1 MKNKTMRILHAEK
14 VYGEAPIFKE
24 PRIIGDWVLW
34 LEQRPNEK
42 GRTTALIRP
51 WGQKDVLPQEL
62 TPYPS
67 DLRTKIHGY
76 GGAPLTANLDGSD
89 LILTWVDKKDNCLWM
104 RTWSYEEKN
113 KNSSSFKF
121 IPKIESIC
129 LTKKDNFFLAG
140 GVIDLEK
147 NIWIGL
153 MENEEGDH
161 IVSFSLKKNDQYPKF
176 IYSSQGLL
184 GYLALNAKDRK
195 LAWVEWSNTSMPWDL
210 NELKLAK
217 LDENVNI
224 INIVNFNNEYLKCT
238 EKISFFNPIWSDS
251 GHLFVAEDSSGWWN
265 ITQIKTD
272 ITNNSITI
280 FQNKWTIKAEIAFP
294 QWVLGMSSFSCVGDD
309 VVGAFAQE
317 GIWTL
322 ALFQENGFI
331 KTFDL
336 PFIEFSGL
344 HSNQNRLVAIAS
356 GSEISDGIFELDLLA
371 KSWEHTLASSFC
383 LDPTEISIGESFW
396 FIGSNQEN
404 VHAWYYPPINRQI
417 SLPPLL
423 VKSHSGPTGMA
434 RCGLDLEVQFWTSR
448 GWAVVD
454 VNYGGSSG
462 FGREYRDRLR
472 GNWGVIDVLD
482 CTKAAQ
488 SLIAIGKA
496 DKDRIAI
503 LGSSASGFTALG
515 CLISTDIFNIGA
527 CKYAVTDLIGM
538 ANSTHRFEEFYLDY
552 LIGNIETDYE
562 KYLKRS
568 PIENV
573 NAINM
578 PLILFHG
585 LKDEVIPSDQS
596 VVIKD
601 ALLKR
606 GIPVQINLFE
616 NEGHG
621 FKDGRIKVDVLK
633 KTEAFFRQYLNI

>member
-1 MKNKTMRILHAEK
+1 MRILDAEK

-24 PRIIGDWVLW
+24 PRIIGDWILW

-76 GGAPLTANLDGSD
+76 GGAPLTATLDGSD
-89 LILTWVDKKDNCLWM
+89 LILTWVDNKDNRLWM
-104 RTWSYEEKN
+104 RTWFYEEEKE
-113 KNSSSFKF
+113 KSFSFKF

-129 LTKKDNFFLAG
+129 LTKKHNYFLAG

-153 MENEEGDH
+153 MEDEEGDH
-161 IVSFSLKKNDQYPKF
+161 IVSYSLNKSEQYPKI

-184 GYLALNAKDRK
+184 GYLALNSKDRK
-195 LAWVEWSNTSMPWDL
+195 LAWVEWKNTSMPWDL
-210 NELKLAK
+210 NELKFAK
-217 LDENVNI
+217 LGEKENI
-224 INIVNFNNEYLKCT
+224 INIVTLNNEYLKCT
-238 EKISFFNPIWSDS
+238 EKISFFNPIWSDT

-272 ITNNSITI
+272 LNNNSITI
-280 FQNKWTIKAEIAFP
+280 FQNQWTIKAEIAFP
-294 QWVLGMSSFSCVGDD
+294 QWVLGMSSFSCVGDNF
-309 VVGAFAQE
+309 VGAFAQE

-322 ALFQENGFI
+322 ALFQKDGSI
-331 KTFDL
+331 KTFDQ
-336 PFIEFSGL
+336 PFIEFSGI
-344 HSNQNRLVAIAS
+344 HSHQNRLVAIAS
-356 GSEISDGIFELDLLA
+356 SAEITEGIFEIDLLNQ
-371 KSWEHTLASSFC
+371 SWEHTPASSFS
-383 LDPTEISIGESFW
+383 LDPKEISIGESFW
-396 FIGSNQEN
+396 FIGSNEEK
-404 VHAWYYPPINRQI
+404 VHAWYYPPLNKQI
-417 SLPPLL
+417 LLPPLL

-472 GNWGVIDVLD
+472 GNWGVIDVMD

-488 SLIAIGKA
+488 SLIASGKA

-503 LGSSASGFTALG
+503 MGSSASGFTALC
-515 CLISTDIFNIGA
+515 CLISADIFNIGA

-573 NAINM
+573 NFMNM

-585 LKDEVIPSDQS
+585 LKDKVIPSDQS
-596 VVIKD
+596 IAIKD
-601 ALLKR
+601 ELLKR
-606 GIPVQINLFE
+606 EIPVQINLFE

-621 FKDGRIKVDVLK
+621 FKDGKIKVDVLN

>member
-1 MKNKTMRILHAEK
+1 MRILDAEK

-24 PRIIGDWVLW
+24 PRIIGDWILW

-76 GGAPLTANLDGSD
+76 GGAPLTATLDGSD
-89 LILTWVDKKDNCLWM
+89 LILTWVDNKDNRLWM
-104 RTWSYEEKN
+104 RTWFYEEEKE
-113 KNSSSFKF
+113 KSFSFKF

-129 LTKKDNFFLAG
+129 LTKKHNFFLAG

-153 MENEEGDH
+153 MEDEEGDH
-161 IVSFSLKKNDQYPKF
+161 IVSYSLNKSEQYPKI

-184 GYLALNAKDRK
+184 GYLALNSKDRK
-195 LAWVEWSNTSMPWDL
+195 LAWVEWKNTSMPWDL
-210 NELKLAK
+210 NELKFAK
-217 LDENVNI
+217 LGEKENI
-224 INIVNFNNEYLKCT
+224 INIVTLNNEYLKCT
-238 EKISFFNPIWSDS
+238 EKISFFNPIWSDT
-251 GHLFVAEDSSGWWN
+251 GDLFVAEDSSGWGN

-272 ITNNSITI
+272 LNNNSITI
-280 FQNKWTIKAEIAFP
+280 FQNQWTIKAEIAFP
-294 QWVLGMSSFSCVGDD
+294 QWVLGMSSFSCVGDN

-322 ALFQENGFI
+322 ALFQKDGSI
-331 KTFDL
+331 KTFDQ
-336 PFIEFSGL
+336 PFIEFSGI
-344 HSNQNRLVAIAS
+344 HSHQNRLVAIAS
-356 GSEISDGIFELDLLA
+356 SAEITEGIFEIDLLNQ
-371 KSWEHTLASSFC
+371 SWEHTPASSFS
-383 LDPTEISIGESFW
+383 LDPKEISIGESFW
-396 FIGSNQEN
+396 FIGSNEEK
-404 VHAWYYPPINRQI
+404 VHAWYYPPLNKQI
-417 SLPPLL
+417 LLPPLL

-472 GNWGVIDVLD
+472 GNWGVIDVMD
-482 CTKAAQ
+482 CTKEAQ
-488 SLIAIGKA
+488 SLIASGKA

-503 LGSSASGFTALG
+503 MGSSASGFTALG
-515 CLISTDIFNIGA
+515 CLISADIFNIGA

-573 NAINM
+573 NFMNM

-585 LKDEVIPSDQS
+585 LKDKVIPSDQS
-596 VVIKD
+596 IAIKD
-601 ALLKR
+601 ELLKR
-606 GIPVQINLFE
+606 EIPVQINLFE

-621 FKDGRIKVDVLK
+621 FKDGKIKVDVLN

>member
-1 MKNKTMRILHAEK
+1 MKNKTMRILDAEK

-24 PRIIGDWVLW
+24 PRIIGDWILW

-76 GGAPLTANLDGSD
+76 GGAPLTATLDGSD
-89 LILTWVDKKDNCLWM
+89 LILTWVDNKDNRLWM
-104 RTWSYEEKN
+104 RTWFYEEEKE
-113 KNSSSFKF
+113 KSFSFKF

-129 LTKKDNFFLAG
+129 LTKKHNYFLAG

-153 MENEEGDH
+153 MEDEEGDH
-161 IVSFSLKKNDQYPKF
+161 IVSYSLNKSEQYPKI

-184 GYLALNAKDRK
+184 GYLALNSKDRK
-195 LAWVEWSNTSMPWDL
+195 LAWVEWKNTSMPWDL
-210 NELKLAK
+210 NELKFAK
-217 LDENVNI
+217 LGEKENI
-224 INIVNFNNEYLKCT
+224 INIVTLNNEYLKCT
-238 EKISFFNPIWSDS
+238 EKISFFNPIWSDT
-251 GHLFVAEDSSGWWN
+251 GDLFVAEDSSGWWN

-272 ITNNSITI
+272 LNNNSITI
-280 FQNKWTIKAEIAFP
+280 FQNQWTIKAEIAFP
-294 QWVLGMSSFSCVGDD
+294 QWVLGMSSFSCVGDN

-322 ALFQENGFI
+322 ALFQKDGSI
-331 KTFDL
+331 KTFDQT
-336 PFIEFSGL
+336 FIEFSGI
-344 HSNQNRLVAIAS
+344 HSHQNRLVAIAS
-356 GSEISDGIFELDLLA
+356 SAEITEGIFEIDLLNQ
-371 KSWEHTLASSFC
+371 SWEHTPASSFS
-383 LDPTEISIGESFW
+383 LDPKEISIGESFW
-396 FIGSNQEN
+396 FIGSNEEK
-404 VHAWYYPPINRQI
+404 VHAWYYPPLNKQI
-417 SLPPLL
+417 LLPPLL

-472 GNWGVIDVLD
+472 GNWGVIDVMD

-488 SLIAIGKA
+488 SLIASGKA

-503 LGSSASGFTALG
+503 MGSSASGFTALG
-515 CLISTDIFNIGA
+515 CLISADIFNIGA

-573 NAINM
+573 NFMNM

-585 LKDEVIPSDQS
+585 LKDKVIPSDQS
-596 VVIKD
+596 IAIKD
-601 ALLKR
+601 ELLKR
-606 GIPVQINLFE
+606 EIPVQINLFE

-621 FKDGRIKVDVLK
+621 FKDGKIKVDVLN

>member
-1 MKNKTMRILHAEK
+1 MRILDAEK

-42 GRTTALIRP
+42 GRTTAVIRP
-51 WGQKDVLPQEL
+51 WGQKEVLPQEL

-76 GGAPLTANLDGSD
+76 GGAPLTATLDGSD
-89 LILTWVDKKDNCLWM
+89 LILTWVDNKDNRLWM
-104 RTWSYEEKN
+104 RTWFYEEEKE
-113 KNSSSFKF
+113 KSFSFKF

-129 LTKKDNFFLAG
+129 LTKKHNYFLAG

-153 MENEEGDH
+153 MEDEEGDH
-161 IVSFSLKKNDQYPKF
+161 IVSYSLNKSEQYPKI

-184 GYLALNAKDRK
+184 GYLALNSKDRK
-195 LAWVEWSNTSMPWDL
+195 LAWVEWKNTSMPWDL
-210 NELKLAK
+210 NELKFAK
-217 LDENVNI
+217 LGEKENI
-224 INIVNFNNEYLKCT
+224 INIVTLNNEYLKCT
-238 EKISFFNPIWSDS
+238 EKISFFNPIWSDT
-251 GHLFVAEDSSGWWN
+251 GDLFVAEDSSGWWN

-272 ITNNSITI
+272 LNNNSITI
-280 FQNKWTIKAEIAFP
+280 FQNQWTIKAEIAFP
-294 QWVLGMSSFSCVGDD
+294 QWVLGMSSFSCVGDN

-322 ALFQENGFI
+322 ALFQKDGSI
-331 KTFDL
+331 KIFDQ

-344 HSNQNRLVAIAS
+344 HSHQNRLVAIAS
-356 GSEISDGIFELDLLA
+356 SAEITEGIFEIDLLNQ
-371 KSWEHTLASSFC
+371 SWEHTPASSFS
-383 LDPTEISIGESFW
+383 LDPKEISIGESFW
-396 FIGSNQEN
+396 FIGSNEEK
-404 VHAWYYPPINRQI
+404 VHAWYYPPLNKQI
-417 SLPPLL
+417 LLPPLL

-472 GNWGVIDVLD
+472 GNWGVIDVMD

-488 SLIAIGKA
+488 SLIASGKA

-503 LGSSASGFTALG
+503 MGSSASGFTALG
-515 CLISTDIFNIGA
+515 CLISADIFNIGA

-573 NAINM
+573 NFMNM

-585 LKDEVIPSDQS
+585 LKDKVIPSDQS
-596 VVIKD
+596 IAIKD
-601 ALLKR
+601 ELLKR
-606 GIPVQINLFE
+606 EIPVQINLFE

-621 FKDGRIKVDVLK
+621 FKDGKIKVDVLN

>member
-1 MKNKTMRILHAEK
+1 MRILDAEK

-24 PRIIGDWVLW
+24 PRIIGDWILW

-76 GGAPLTANLDGSD
+76 GGAPLTATLDGSD
-89 LILTWVDKKDNCLWM
+89 LILTWVDNKDNRLWM
-104 RTWSYEEKN
+104 RTWFYEEEKE
-113 KNSSSFKF
+113 KSFSFKF

-129 LTKKDNFFLAG
+129 LTKKHNYFLAG

-153 MENEEGDH
+153 MEDEEGDH
-161 IVSFSLKKNDQYPKF
+161 IVSYSLNKSEQYPKI

-184 GYLALNAKDRK
+184 GYLALNSKDRK
-195 LAWVEWSNTSMPWDL
+195 LAWVEWKNTSMPWDL
-210 NELKLAK
+210 NELKIAK
-217 LDENVNI
+217 LGEKENI
-224 INIVNFNNEYLKCT
+224 INIVTLNNEYLKCT
-238 EKISFFNPIWSDS
+238 EKISFFNPIWSDT
-251 GHLFVAEDSSGWWN
+251 GDLFVAEDSSGWWN

-272 ITNNSITI
+272 LNNNSITI
-280 FQNKWTIKAEIAFP
+280 FQNQWTIKAEIAFP
-294 QWVLGMSSFSCVGDD
+294 QWVLGMSSFSCVGDN

-322 ALFQENGFI
+322 ALFQKDGSI
-331 KTFDL
+331 KTFDQT
-336 PFIEFSGL
+336 FIEFSGI
-344 HSNQNRLVAIAS
+344 HSHQNRLVAIAS
-356 GSEISDGIFELDLLA
+356 SAEITEGIFEIDLLNQ
-371 KSWEHTLASSFC
+371 SWEHTPASSFS
-383 LDPTEISIGESFW
+383 LDPKEISIGESFW
-396 FIGSNQEN
+396 FIGSNEEK
-404 VHAWYYPPINRQI
+404 VHAWYYPPLNKQI
-417 SLPPLL
+417 LLPPLL

-472 GNWGVIDVLD
+472 GNWGVIDVMD

-488 SLIAIGKA
+488 SLITSGKA

-503 LGSSASGFTALG
+503 MGSSASGFTALG
-515 CLISTDIFNIGA
+515 CLISADIFNIGA

-573 NAINM
+573 NFMNM

-585 LKDEVIPSDQS
+585 LKDKVIPSDQS
-596 VVIKD
+596 IAIKD
-601 ALLKR
+601 ELLKR
-606 GIPVQINLFE
+606 EIPVQINLFE

-621 FKDGRIKVDVLK
+621 FKDGKIKVDVLN
-633 KTEAFFRQYLNI
+633 KTEAFFRHYLNI

>member
-1 MKNKTMRILHAEK
+1 MRILDAEK

-24 PRIIGDWVLW
+24 PRIIGDWILW

-76 GGAPLTANLDGSD
+76 GGAPLTATLDGSD
-89 LILTWVDKKDNCLWM
+89 LILTWVDNKDNRLWM
-104 RTWSYEEKN
+104 RTWFYEEEKE
-113 KNSSSFKF
+113 KSFSFKF

-129 LTKKDNFFLAG
+129 LTKKHNYFLAG

-153 MENEEGDH
+153 MEDEEGDH
-161 IVSFSLKKNDQYPKF
+161 IVSYSLNKSEQYPRI

-184 GYLALNAKDRK
+184 GYLALNSKDRK
-195 LAWVEWSNTSMPWDL
+195 LAWVEWKNTSMPWDL

-217 LDENVNI
+217 LGEKENI
-224 INIVNFNNEYLKCT
+224 INIVTLNNEYLKCT
-238 EKISFFNPIWSDS
+238 EKISFFNPIWSDT
-251 GHLFVAEDSSGWWN
+251 GDLFVAEDSSGWWN

-272 ITNNSITI
+272 FNNNSITI
-280 FQNKWTIKAEIAFP
+280 FQNQWTIKAEIAFP
-294 QWVLGMSSFSCVGDD
+294 QWVLGMSSFSCVGDN

-322 ALFQENGFI
+322 ALFQKDGSI
-331 KTFDL
+331 KTFDQT
-336 PFIEFSGL
+336 FIEFSGI
-344 HSNQNRLVAIAS
+344 HSHQNRLVAIAS
-356 GSEISDGIFELDLLA
+356 SAEITEGIFEIDLLNQ
-371 KSWEHTLASSFC
+371 SWEHTPASSFS
-383 LDPTEISIGESFW
+383 LDPKEISIGESFW
-396 FIGSNQEN
+396 FIGSNEEK
-404 VHAWYYPPINRQI
+404 VHAWYYPPLNKQI
-417 SLPPLL
+417 LLPPLL

-472 GNWGVIDVLD
+472 GNWGVIDVMD

-488 SLIAIGKA
+488 SLIASGKA

-503 LGSSASGFTALG
+503 MGSSASGFTALG
-515 CLISTDIFNIGA
+515 CLISADIFNIGA

-573 NAINM
+573 NFMNM

-585 LKDEVIPSDQS
+585 LKDKVIPSDQS
-596 VVIKD
+596 IAIKD
-601 ALLKR
+601 ELLKR
-606 GIPVQINLFE
+606 EIPVQINLFE

-621 FKDGRIKVDVLK
+621 FKDGKIKVDVLN

>member
-1 MKNKTMRILHAEK
+1 
-14 VYGEAPIFKE
+14 
-24 PRIIGDWVLW
+24 
-34 LEQRPNEK
+34 
-42 GRTTALIRP
+42 
-51 WGQKDVLPQEL
+51 
-62 TPYPS
+62 
-67 DLRTKIHGY
+67 
-76 GGAPLTANLDGSD
+76 
-89 LILTWVDKKDNCLWM
+89 M
-104 RTWSYEEKN
+104 RTWFYEEEKE
-113 KNSSSFKF
+113 KSFSFKF

-129 LTKKDNFFLAG
+129 LTKKHNYFLAG

-153 MENEEGDH
+153 MEDEEGDH
-161 IVSFSLKKNDQYPKF
+161 IVSYSLNKSEQYPKI

-184 GYLALNAKDRK
+184 GYLALNSKDRK
-195 LAWVEWSNTSMPWDL
+195 LAWVEWKNTSMPWDL
-210 NELKLAK
+210 NELKFAK
-217 LDENVNI
+217 LDEKENI
-224 INIVNFNNEYLKCT
+224 INIVTLNNEYLKCT
-238 EKISFFNPIWSDS
+238 EKISFFNPIWSDT
-251 GHLFVAEDSSGWWN
+251 GDLFVAEDSSGWWN

-272 ITNNSITI
+272 LNNNSITI
-280 FQNKWTIKAEIAFP
+280 FQNQWTIKAEIAFP
-294 QWVLGMSSFSCVGDD
+294 QWVLGMSSFSCVGDN

-322 ALFQENGFI
+322 ALFQKDGSI
-331 KTFDL
+331 KTFDQT
-336 PFIEFSGL
+336 FIEFSGI
-344 HSNQNRLVAIAS
+344 HSHQNRLVAIAS
-356 GSEISDGIFELDLLA
+356 SAEITEGIFEIDLLNQ
-371 KSWEHTLASSFC
+371 SWEHTPASSFS
-383 LDPTEISIGESFW
+383 LDPKEISIGESFW
-396 FIGSNQEN
+396 FIGSNEEK
-404 VHAWYYPPINRQI
+404 VHAWYYPPLNKQI
-417 SLPPLL
+417 LLPPLL

-472 GNWGVIDVLD
+472 GNWGVIDVMD

-488 SLIAIGKA
+488 SLIASGKA

-503 LGSSASGFTALG
+503 MGSSASGFTALG
-515 CLISTDIFNIGA
+515 CLISADIFNIGA

-573 NAINM
+573 NFMNM

-585 LKDEVIPSDQS
+585 LKDKVIPSDQS
-596 VVIKD
+596 IAIKD
-601 ALLKR
+601 ELLKR
-606 GIPVQINLFE
+606 EIPVQINLFE

-621 FKDGRIKVDVLK
+621 FKDGKIKVDVLN

>member
-1 MKNKTMRILHAEK
+1 MRNLDAEK

-42 GRTTALIRP
+42 GRTTAVIRP
-51 WGQKDVLPQEL
+51 WGQKEVIPQEL

-76 GGAPLTANLDGSD
+76 GGAPLTATLDGSD
-89 LILTWVDKKDNCLWM
+89 LILTWVDNKDNRLWM
-104 RTWSYEEKN
+104 RTWFYEEEKE
-113 KNSSSFKF
+113 KSFSFKF

-129 LTKKDNFFLAG
+129 LTKKHNYFLAG

-153 MENEEGDH
+153 MEDEEGDH
-161 IVSFSLKKNDQYPKF
+161 IVSYSLNKSEQYPKI

-184 GYLALNAKDRK
+184 GYLALNSKDRK
-195 LAWVEWSNTSMPWDL
+195 LAWVEWKNTSMPWDL
-210 NELKLAK
+210 NELKFAK
-217 LDENVNI
+217 LDEKENL
-224 INIVNFNNEYLKCT
+224 INIVTLNNEYLKCT
-238 EKISFFNPIWSDS
+238 EKISFFNPIWSDT
-251 GHLFVAEDSSGWWN
+251 GDLFVAEDSSGWGN

-272 ITNNSITI
+272 LNNNSITI
-280 FQNKWTIKAEIAFP
+280 FQNQWTIKAEIAFP
-294 QWVLGMSSFSCVGDD
+294 QWVLGMSSFSCVGDN

-322 ALFQENGFI
+322 ALFQKDGSI
-331 KTFDL
+331 KTFDQT
-336 PFIEFSGL
+336 FIEFSGI
-344 HSNQNRLVAIAS
+344 HSHQNRLVAIAS
-356 GSEISDGIFELDLLA
+356 SAEITEGIFEIDLLNQ
-371 KSWEHTLASSFC
+371 SWEHTPASSFS
-383 LDPTEISIGESFW
+383 LDPKEISIGESFW
-396 FIGSNQEN
+396 FIGSNEEK
-404 VHAWYYPPINRQI
+404 VHAWYYPPLNKQI
-417 SLPPLL
+417 LLPPLL

-472 GNWGVIDVLD
+472 GNWGVIDVMD

-488 SLIAIGKA
+488 SLIASGKA

-503 LGSSASGFTALG
+503 MGSSASGFTALG
-515 CLISTDIFNIGA
+515 CLISADIFNIGA

-573 NAINM
+573 NFMNM

-585 LKDEVIPSDQS
+585 LKDKVIPSDQS
-596 VVIKD
+596 IAIKD
-601 ALLKR
+601 ELLKR
-606 GIPVQINLFE
+606 EIPVQINLFE

-621 FKDGRIKVDVLK
+621 FKDGKIKVDVLN

>member
-1 MKNKTMRILHAEK
+1 
-14 VYGEAPIFKE
+14 
-24 PRIIGDWVLW
+24 
-34 LEQRPNEK
+34 
-42 GRTTALIRP
+42 
-51 WGQKDVLPQEL
+51 
-62 TPYPS
+62 
-67 DLRTKIHGY
+67 
-76 GGAPLTANLDGSD
+76 
-89 LILTWVDKKDNCLWM
+89 M
-104 RTWSYEEKN
+104 RTWFYEEEKE
-113 KNSSSFKF
+113 KSFSFKF

-129 LTKKDNFFLAG
+129 LTKKHNYFLAG

-153 MENEEGDH
+153 MEDEEGDH
-161 IVSFSLKKNDQYPKF
+161 IVSYSLNKSEQYPKI

-184 GYLALNAKDRK
+184 GYLALNSKDRK
-195 LAWVEWSNTSMPWDL
+195 LAWVEWKNTSMPWDL
-210 NELKLAK
+210 NELKFAK
-217 LDENVNI
+217 LGEKENI
-224 INIVNFNNEYLKCT
+224 INIVTLNNEYLKCT
-238 EKISFFNPIWSDS
+238 EKISFFNPIWSDT
-251 GHLFVAEDSSGWWN
+251 GDLFVAEDSSGWWN

-272 ITNNSITI
+272 LNNNSITI
-280 FQNKWTIKAEIAFP
+280 FQNQWSIKAEIAFP
-294 QWVLGMSSFSCVGDD
+294 QWVLGMSSFSCVGDN

-322 ALFQENGFI
+322 ALFQKDGSI
-331 KTFDL
+331 KTFDQ
-336 PFIEFSGL
+336 PFIEFSGI
-344 HSNQNRLVAIAS
+344 HSHQNRLVAIAS
-356 GSEISDGIFELDLLA
+356 SAEITEGIFEIDLLNQ
-371 KSWEHTLASSFC
+371 SWEHTPASSFS
-383 LDPTEISIGESFW
+383 LDPKEISIGESFW
-396 FIGSNQEN
+396 FIGSNEEK
-404 VHAWYYPPINRQI
+404 VHAWYYPPLNKQI
-417 SLPPLL
+417 LLPPLL

-472 GNWGVIDVLD
+472 GNWGVIDVMD

-488 SLIAIGKA
+488 SLIASGKA

-503 LGSSASGFTALG
+503 MGSSASGFTALG
-515 CLISTDIFNIGA
+515 CLISADIFNIGA

-573 NAINM
+573 NFMNM

-585 LKDEVIPSDQS
+585 LKDKVIPSDQS
-596 VVIKD
+596 IAIKD
-601 ALLKR
+601 ELLKR
-606 GIPVQINLFE
+606 EIPVQINLFE

-621 FKDGRIKVDVLK
+621 FKDGKIKVDVLN

>member
-1 MKNKTMRILHAEK
+1 MKNKTMRILDAEK

-24 PRIIGDWVLW
+24 PRIIGDWILW

-76 GGAPLTANLDGSD
+76 GGAPLTATLDGSD
-89 LILTWVDKKDNCLWM
+89 LILTWVDNKDNRLWM
-104 RTWSYEEKN
+104 RTWFYEEEKEI
-113 KNSSSFKF
+113 SFSFKF

-129 LTKKDNFFLAG
+129 LTKKHNYFLAG

-153 MENEEGDH
+153 MEDEEGDH
-161 IVSFSLKKNDQYPKF
+161 IVSYSLNKSEQYPKI

-184 GYLALNAKDRK
+184 GYLALNSKDRK
-195 LAWVEWSNTSMPWDL
+195 LAWVEWKNTSMPWDL
-210 NELKLAK
+210 NELKFAK
-217 LDENVNI
+217 LGEKENI
-224 INIVNFNNEYLKCT
+224 INIVTLNNEYLKCT
-238 EKISFFNPIWSDS
+238 EKISFFNPIWSNTGD
-251 GHLFVAEDSSGWWN
+251 LFVAEDSSGWWN

-272 ITNNSITI
+272 FNNNSITI
-280 FQNKWTIKAEIAFP
+280 SQNQWTIKAEIALP

-322 ALFQENGFI
+322 ALFQKNGSI
-331 KTFDL
+331 KIFDQ
-336 PFIEFSGL
+336 PFIEFSGI
-344 HSNQNRLVAIAS
+344 HAHQNRLVAIAS
-356 GSEISDGIFELDLLA
+356 SAEITEGIFEIDLLNQ
-371 KSWEHTLASSFC
+371 SWEHTPASSFS
-383 LDPTEISIGESFW
+383 LDPKEISIGESFW
-396 FIGSNQEN
+396 FIGSNEEK
-404 VHAWYYPPINRQI
+404 VHAWYYPPLNKQI
-417 SLPPLL
+417 LLPPLL

-472 GNWGVIDVLD
+472 GNWGVIDVMD

-488 SLIAIGKA
+488 SLIASGKA

-503 LGSSASGFTALG
+503 MGSSASGFTALG
-515 CLISTDIFNIGA
+515 CLISADIFNIGA

-573 NAINM
+573 NFMNM

-585 LKDEVIPSDQS
+585 LKDKVIPSDQS
-596 VVIKD
+596 IAIKD
-601 ALLKR
+601 ELLKR
-606 GIPVQINLFE
+606 EIPVQINLFE

-621 FKDGRIKVDVLK
+621 FKDGKIKVDVLN

>member
-1 MKNKTMRILHAEK
+1 MRILDAEK

-24 PRIIGDWVLW
+24 PRIIGDWILW

-76 GGAPLTANLDGSD
+76 GGAPLTATLDGSD
-89 LILTWVDKKDNCLWM
+89 LILTWVDNKDNRLWM
-104 RTWSYEEKN
+104 RTWFYEEEKE
-113 KNSSSFKF
+113 KSFSFKF

-129 LTKKDNFFLAG
+129 LTKKHNYFLAG

-153 MENEEGDH
+153 MEDEEGDH
-161 IVSFSLKKNDQYPKF
+161 IVSYSLNKSEQYPKI

-184 GYLALNAKDRK
+184 GYLALNSKDRK
-195 LAWVEWSNTSMPWDL
+195 LAWVEWKNTSMPWDL
-210 NELKLAK
+210 NELKFAK
-217 LDENVNI
+217 LDEKENL
-224 INIVNFNNEYLKCT
+224 INIVTLNNEYLKCT
-238 EKISFFNPIWSDS
+238 EKISFFNPIWSDT
-251 GHLFVAEDSSGWWN
+251 GDLFVAEDSSGWWN

-272 ITNNSITI
+272 LNNNSITI
-280 FQNKWTIKAEIAFP
+280 FQNQWSIKAEIAFP
-294 QWVLGMSSFSCVGDD
+294 QWVLGMSSFSCVGDN

-322 ALFQENGFI
+322 ALFQKDGSI
-331 KTFDL
+331 KTFDQT
-336 PFIEFSGL
+336 FIEFSGI
-344 HSNQNRLVAIAS
+344 HSHQNRLVAIAS
-356 GSEISDGIFELDLLA
+356 SAEITEGIFEIDLLNQ
-371 KSWEHTLASSFC
+371 SWEHTPASSFS
-383 LDPTEISIGESFW
+383 LDPKEISIGESFW
-396 FIGSNQEN
+396 FIGSNEEK
-404 VHAWYYPPINRQI
+404 VHAWYYPPLNKQI
-417 SLPPLL
+417 LLPPLL

-472 GNWGVIDVLD
+472 GNWGVIDVMD

-488 SLIAIGKA
+488 SLIASGKA

-503 LGSSASGFTALG
+503 MGSSASGFTALG
-515 CLISTDIFNIGA
+515 CLISADIFNIGA

-573 NAINM
+573 NFMNM

-585 LKDEVIPSDQS
+585 LKDKVIPSDQS
-596 VVIKD
+596 IAIKD
-601 ALLKR
+601 ELLKR
-606 GIPVQINLFE
+606 EIPVQINLFE

-621 FKDGRIKVDVLK
+621 FKDGKIKVDVLN

>member
-1 MKNKTMRILHAEK
+1 MRILDAEK

-24 PRIIGDWVLW
+24 PRIIGDWILW

-76 GGAPLTANLDGSD
+76 GGAPLTATLDGSD
-89 LILTWVDKKDNCLWM
+89 LILTWVDNKDNRLWM
-104 RTWSYEEKN
+104 RTWFYEEEKE
-113 KNSSSFKF
+113 KSFSFKF

-129 LTKKDNFFLAG
+129 LTKKHNYFLAG

-153 MENEEGDH
+153 MEDEEGDH
-161 IVSFSLKKNDQYPKF
+161 IVSYSLNKSEQYPKI

-184 GYLALNAKDRK
+184 GYLALNSKDRK
-195 LAWVEWSNTSMPWDL
+195 LAWVEWKNTSMPWDL

-217 LDENVNI
+217 LGEKENI
-224 INIVNFNNEYLKCT
+224 INIVTLNNEYLKCT
-238 EKISFFNPIWSDS
+238 EKISFFNPIWSDT
-251 GHLFVAEDSSGWWN
+251 GDLFVAEDSSGWWN

-272 ITNNSITI
+272 FNNNSITI
-280 FQNKWTIKAEIAFP
+280 FQNQWTIKAEIAFP
-294 QWVLGMSSFSCVGDD
+294 QWVLGMSSFSCVGDK

-322 ALFQENGFI
+322 ALFQKDGSI
-331 KTFDL
+331 KTFDQT
-336 PFIEFSGL
+336 FIEFSGI
-344 HSNQNRLVAIAS
+344 HSHQNRLVAIAS
-356 GSEISDGIFELDLLA
+356 SAEITEGIFEIDLLNQ
-371 KSWEHTLASSFC
+371 SWEHTPASTFS
-383 LDPTEISIGESFW
+383 LDPKEISIGESFW
-396 FIGSNQEN
+396 FIGSNEEK
-404 VHAWYYPPINRQI
+404 VHAWYYPPLNKQI
-417 SLPPLL
+417 LLPPLL

-472 GNWGVIDVLD
+472 GNWGVIDVMD

-488 SLIAIGKA
+488 SLIASGKA

-503 LGSSASGFTALG
+503 MGSSASGFTALG
-515 CLISTDIFNIGA
+515 CLISADIFNIGA

-573 NAINM
+573 NFMNM

-585 LKDEVIPSDQS
+585 LKDKVIPSDQS
-596 VVIKD
+596 IAIKD
-601 ALLKR
+601 ELLKR
-606 GIPVQINLFE
+606 EIPVQINLFE

-621 FKDGRIKVDVLK
+621 FKDGKIKVDVLN

>member
-1 MKNKTMRILHAEK
+1 MRILDAEK

-24 PRIIGDWVLW
+24 PRIIGDWILW

-76 GGAPLTANLDGSD
+76 GGAPLTATLDGSD
-89 LILTWVDKKDNCLWM
+89 LILTWVDNKDNRLWM
-104 RTWSYEEKN
+104 RTWFYEEEKE
-113 KNSSSFKF
+113 KSFSFKF

-129 LTKKDNFFLAG
+129 LTKKHNYFLAG

-153 MENEEGDH
+153 MEDEEGDH
-161 IVSFSLKKNDQYPKF
+161 IVSYSLNKSEQYPKI

-184 GYLALNAKDRK
+184 GYLALNSKDRK
-195 LAWVEWSNTSMPWDL
+195 LAWVEWKNTSMPWDL
-210 NELKLAK
+210 NELKFAK
-217 LDENVNI
+217 LGEKENI
-224 INIVNFNNEYLKCT
+224 INIVTLNNEYLKCT
-238 EKISFFNPIWSDS
+238 EKISFFNPIWSDT
-251 GHLFVAEDSSGWWN
+251 GDLFVAEDSSGWWN

-272 ITNNSITI
+272 LNNNSITI
-280 FQNKWTIKAEIAFP
+280 FQNQWTIKAEIAFP
-294 QWVLGMSSFSCVGDD
+294 QWVLGMSSFSCVGDN

-322 ALFQENGFI
+322 ALFQKDGSI
-331 KTFDL
+331 KTFDQT
-336 PFIEFSGL
+336 FIEFSGI
-344 HSNQNRLVAIAS
+344 HSHQNRLVAIAS
-356 GSEISDGIFELDLLA
+356 SAEITEGIFEIDLLNQ
-371 KSWEHTLASSFC
+371 SWEHTPASSFS
-383 LDPTEISIGESFW
+383 LDPKEISIGESFW
-396 FIGSNQEN
+396 FIGSNEEK
-404 VHAWYYPPINRQI
+404 VHAWYYPPLNKQI
-417 SLPPLL
+417 LLPPLL

-472 GNWGVIDVLD
+472 GNWGVIDVMD

-488 SLIAIGKA
+488 SLIASGKA

-503 LGSSASGFTALG
+503 MGSSASGFTALG
-515 CLISTDIFNIGA
+515 CLISADIFNIGA

-573 NAINM
+573 NFMNM

-585 LKDEVIPSDQS
+585 LKDKVIPSDQS
-596 VVIKD
+596 IAIKD
-601 ALLKR
+601 ELLKR
-606 GIPVQINLFE
+606 EIPVQINLFE

-621 FKDGRIKVDVLK
+621 FKDGKIKVDVLN
-633 KTEAFFRQYLNI
+633 KTEAFFRHYLNI

>member
-1 MKNKTMRILHAEK
+1 MRILDAEK

-24 PRIIGDWVLW
+24 PRIIGDWILW

-76 GGAPLTANLDGSD
+76 GGAPLTATLDGSD
-89 LILTWVDKKDNCLWM
+89 LILTWVDNKDNRLWM
-104 RTWSYEEKN
+104 RTWFYEEEKE
-113 KNSSSFKF
+113 KSFSFKF

-129 LTKKDNFFLAG
+129 LTKKHNYFLAG

-153 MENEEGDH
+153 MEDEEGDH
-161 IVSFSLKKNDQYPKF
+161 IVSYSLNKSEQYPRI

-184 GYLALNAKDRK
+184 GYLALNSKDRK
-195 LAWVEWSNTSMPWDL
+195 LAWVEWKNTSMPWDL

-217 LDENVNI
+217 LGEKENI
-224 INIVNFNNEYLKCT
+224 INIVTLNNEYLKCT
-238 EKISFFNPIWSDS
+238 EKISFFNPIWSDT
-251 GHLFVAEDSSGWWN
+251 GDLFVAEDSSGWWN

-272 ITNNSITI
+272 LNNNSITI
-280 FQNKWTIKAEIAFP
+280 FQNQWTIKAEIAFP
-294 QWVLGMSSFSCVGDD
+294 QWVLGMSSFSCVGDN

-322 ALFQENGFI
+322 ALFQKDGSI
-331 KTFDL
+331 KTFDQT
-336 PFIEFSGL
+336 FIEFSGI
-344 HSNQNRLVAIAS
+344 HSHQNRLVAIAS
-356 GSEISDGIFELDLLA
+356 SAEITEGIFEIDLLNQ
-371 KSWEHTLASSFC
+371 SWEHTPASSFS
-383 LDPTEISIGESFW
+383 LDPKEISIGESFW
-396 FIGSNQEN
+396 FIGSNEEK
-404 VHAWYYPPINRQI
+404 VHAWYYPPLNKQI
-417 SLPPLL
+417 LLPPLL

-472 GNWGVIDVLD
+472 GNWGVIDVMD

-488 SLIAIGKA
+488 SLIASGKA

-503 LGSSASGFTALG
+503 MGSSASGFTALG
-515 CLISTDIFNIGA
+515 CLISADIFNIGA

-573 NAINM
+573 NCMNM

-585 LKDEVIPSDQS
+585 LKDKVIPSDQS
-596 VVIKD
+596 IAIKEE
-601 ALLKR
+601 LLKR
-606 GIPVQINLFE
+606 EIPVQINLFE

-621 FKDGRIKVDVLK
+621 FKDGKIKVDVLN

>member
-1 MKNKTMRILHAEK
+1 MRILDAEK

-76 GGAPLTANLDGSD
+76 GGAPLTATLDGSD
-89 LILTWVDKKDNCLWM
+89 LILTWVDNKDNRLWM
-104 RTWSYEEKN
+104 RTWFYEEEKE
-113 KNSSSFKF
+113 KSFSFKF

-129 LTKKDNFFLAG
+129 LTKKHNYFLAG

-153 MENEEGDH
+153 MEDEEGDH
-161 IVSFSLKKNDQYPKF
+161 IVSYSLNKSEQYPKI

-184 GYLALNAKDRK
+184 GYLALNSKDRK
-195 LAWVEWSNTSMPWDL
+195 LAWVEWKNTSMPWDL
-210 NELKLAK
+210 NELKFAK
-217 LDENVNI
+217 LGEKENI
-224 INIVNFNNEYLKCT
+224 INIVTLNNEYLKCT
-238 EKISFFNPIWSDS
+238 EKISFFNPIWSDK
-251 GHLFVAEDSSGWWN
+251 GDLFVAEDSSGWWN

-272 ITNNSITI
+272 FNNNSITI
-280 FQNKWTIKAEIAFP
+280 SQNQWTIKAEIALP

-322 ALFQENGFI
+322 ALFQKDGSI
-331 KTFDL
+331 KTFDQ
-336 PFIEFSGL
+336 PFIEFSGI
-344 HSNQNRLVAIAS
+344 HSHQNRLVAIAS
-356 GSEISDGIFELDLLA
+356 SAEITEGIFEIDLLNQ
-371 KSWEHTLASSFC
+371 SWEHTPASSFS
-383 LDPTEISIGESFW
+383 LDPKEISIGESFW
-396 FIGSNQEN
+396 FIGSNEEK
-404 VHAWYYPPINRQI
+404 VHAWYYPPLNKQI
-417 SLPPLL
+417 LLPPLL

-472 GNWGVIDVLD
+472 GNWGVIDVMD

-488 SLIAIGKA
+488 SLIASGKA

-503 LGSSASGFTALG
+503 MGSSASGFTALG
-515 CLISTDIFNIGA
+515 CLISADIFNIGA

-573 NAINM
+573 NFMNM

-585 LKDEVIPSDQS
+585 LKDKVIPSDQS
-596 VVIKD
+596 IAIKEE
-601 ALLKR
+601 LLKR
-606 GIPVQINLFE
+606 EIPVQINLFE

-621 FKDGRIKVDVLK
+621 FKDGKIKVDVLN

>member
-1 MKNKTMRILHAEK
+1 MRILDAEK

-24 PRIIGDWVLW
+24 PRIIGDWILW

-76 GGAPLTANLDGSD
+76 GGAPLTATLDGSD
-89 LILTWVDKKDNCLWM
+89 LILTWVDNKDNRLWM
-104 RTWSYEEKN
+104 RTWFYEEEKE
-113 KNSSSFKF
+113 KSFSFKF

-129 LTKKDNFFLAG
+129 LTKKHNYFLAG

-153 MENEEGDH
+153 MEDEEGDH
-161 IVSFSLKKNDQYPKF
+161 IVSYSLNKSEQYPKI
-176 IYSSQGLL
+176 IYSSHGLL
-184 GYLALNAKDRK
+184 GYLALNSKDRR
-195 LAWVEWSNTSMPWDL
+195 LAGVEWKNTSMPWDL

-217 LDENVNI
+217 LGEKENI
-224 INIVNFNNEYLKCT
+224 INIVTLNNEYLKCT
-238 EKISFFNPIWSDS
+238 EKISFFNPIWSDT
-251 GHLFVAEDSSGWWN
+251 GDLFVAEDSSGWWN

-272 ITNNSITI
+272 LNNNSITI
-280 FQNKWTIKAEIAFP
+280 FQNQWTIKAEIAFP
-294 QWVLGMSSFSCVGDD
+294 QWVLGMSSFSCVGDN

-322 ALFQENGFI
+322 ALFQKDGSI
-331 KTFDL
+331 KTFDQ
-336 PFIEFSGL
+336 PFIEFSGI
-344 HSNQNRLVAIAS
+344 HSHQNRLVAIAS
-356 GSEISDGIFELDLLA
+356 SAEITEGIFEIDLLNQ
-371 KSWEHTLASSFC
+371 SWEHTPASSFS
-383 LDPTEISIGESFW
+383 LDPKEISIGESFW
-396 FIGSNQEN
+396 FIGSNEEK
-404 VHAWYYPPINRQI
+404 VHAWYYPPLNKQI
-417 SLPPLL
+417 LLPPLL

-472 GNWGVIDVLD
+472 GNWGVIDVMD

-488 SLIAIGKA
+488 SLIASGKA

-503 LGSSASGFTALG
+503 MGSSASGFTALG
-515 CLISTDIFNIGA
+515 CLISADIFNIGA

-573 NAINM
+573 NFMNM

-585 LKDEVIPSDQS
+585 LKDKVIPSDQS
-596 VVIKD
+596 IAIKD
-601 ALLKR
+601 ELLKR
-606 GIPVQINLFE
+606 EIPVQINLFE

-621 FKDGRIKVDVLK
+621 FKDGKIKVDVLN

>member
-1 MKNKTMRILHAEK
+1 MRILDAEK

-24 PRIIGDWVLW
+24 PRIIGDWILW

-76 GGAPLTANLDGSD
+76 GGAPLTATLDGSD
-89 LILTWVDKKDNCLWM
+89 LILTWVDNKDNRLWM
-104 RTWSYEEKN
+104 RTWFYEEEKE
-113 KNSSSFKF
+113 KSFSFKF

-129 LTKKDNFFLAG
+129 LTKKHNYFLAG

-153 MENEEGDH
+153 MEDEEGDH
-161 IVSFSLKKNDQYPKF
+161 IVSYSLNKSEQYPKI

-184 GYLALNAKDRK
+184 GYLALNSKDRK
-195 LAWVEWSNTSMPWDL
+195 LAWVEWKNTSMPWDL
-210 NELKLAK
+210 NELKFAK
-217 LDENVNI
+217 LGEKENI
-224 INIVNFNNEYLKCT
+224 INIVTLNNEYLKCT
-238 EKISFFNPIWSDS
+238 EKISFFNPIWSDT
-251 GHLFVAEDSSGWWN
+251 GDLFVAEDSSGWWN

-272 ITNNSITI
+272 LNNNSITI
-280 FQNKWTIKAEIAFP
+280 FQNQWSIKAEIAFP
-294 QWVLGMSSFSCVGDD
+294 QWVLGMSSFSCVGDN

-322 ALFQENGFI
+322 ALFQKDGSI
-331 KTFDL
+331 KTFDQT
-336 PFIEFSGL
+336 FIEFSGI
-344 HSNQNRLVAIAS
+344 HSHQNRLVAIAS
-356 GSEISDGIFELDLLA
+356 SAEITEGIFEIDLLNQ
-371 KSWEHTLASSFC
+371 SWEHTPASSFS
-383 LDPTEISIGESFW
+383 LDPKEISIGESFW
-396 FIGSNQEN
+396 FIGSNEEK
-404 VHAWYYPPINRQI
+404 VHAWYYPPLNKQI
-417 SLPPLL
+417 LLPPLL

-472 GNWGVIDVLD
+472 GNWGVIDVMD

-488 SLIAIGKA
+488 SLIASGKA

-503 LGSSASGFTALG
+503 MGSSASGFTALG
-515 CLISTDIFNIGA
+515 CLISADIFNIGA

-562 KYLKRS
+562 KYLTRS

-573 NAINM
+573 DSINM

-585 LKDEVIPSDQS
+585 LKDKVIPSDQS
-596 VVIKD
+596 IAIKD
-601 ALLKR
+601 ELLKR
-606 GIPVQINLFE
+606 EIPVQINLFE

-621 FKDGRIKVDVLK
+621 FKDGKIKVDVLN

>member
-1 MKNKTMRILHAEK
+1 MRILDAEK

-24 PRIIGDWVLW
+24 PRIIGDWILW

-76 GGAPLTANLDGSD
+76 GGAPLTATLDGSD
-89 LILTWVDKKDNCLWM
+89 LILTWVDNKDNRLWM
-104 RTWSYEEKN
+104 RTWFYEEEKE
-113 KNSSSFKF
+113 KSFSFKF

-129 LTKKDNFFLAG
+129 LTKKHNYFLAG

-153 MENEEGDH
+153 MEDEEGDH
-161 IVSFSLKKNDQYPKF
+161 IVSYSLNKSEQYPKI

-184 GYLALNAKDRK
+184 GYLALNSKDRK
-195 LAWVEWSNTSMPWDL
+195 LAWVEWKNTSMPWDL
-210 NELKLAK
+210 NELKFAK
-217 LDENVNI
+217 LGEKENI
-224 INIVNFNNEYLKCT
+224 INIVTLNNEYLKCT
-238 EKISFFNPIWSDS
+238 EKISFFNPIWSDT
-251 GHLFVAEDSSGWWN
+251 GDLFVAEDSSGWWN

-272 ITNNSITI
+272 FNNNSITI
-280 FQNKWTIKAEIAFP
+280 FQNQWTIKAEIAFP
-294 QWVLGMSSFSCVGDD
+294 QWVLGMSSFSCVGDN

-322 ALFQENGFI
+322 ALFQKDGSI
-331 KTFDL
+331 KTFDQ
-336 PFIEFSGL
+336 PFIEFSGI
-344 HSNQNRLVAIAS
+344 HSHQNRLVAIAS
-356 GSEISDGIFELDLLA
+356 SAEITEGIFEIDLLNQ
-371 KSWEHTLASSFC
+371 SWEHTPASSFS
-383 LDPTEISIGESFW
+383 LDPKEISIGESFW
-396 FIGSNQEN
+396 FIGSNEEK
-404 VHAWYYPPINRQI
+404 VHAWYYPPLNKQI
-417 SLPPLL
+417 LLPPLL

-472 GNWGVIDVLD
+472 GNWGVIDVMD

-488 SLIAIGKA
+488 SLITSGKA

-503 LGSSASGFTALG
+503 MGSSASGFTALG
-515 CLISTDIFNIGA
+515 CLISADIFNIGA

-573 NAINM
+573 NFMNM

-585 LKDEVIPSDQS
+585 LKDKVIPSDQS
-596 VVIKD
+596 IAIKD
-601 ALLKR
+601 ELLKR
-606 GIPVQINLFE
+606 EIPVQINLFE

-621 FKDGRIKVDVLK
+621 FKDGKIKVDVLN

>member
-1 MKNKTMRILHAEK
+1 MRILDAEK

-24 PRIIGDWVLW
+24 PRIIGDWILW

-76 GGAPLTANLDGSD
+76 GGAPLTATLDGSD
-89 LILTWVDKKDNCLWM
+89 LILTWVDNKDNRLWM
-104 RTWSYEEKN
+104 RTWFYEEEKE
-113 KNSSSFKF
+113 KSFSFKF

-129 LTKKDNFFLAG
+129 LTKKHNYFLAG

-153 MENEEGDH
+153 MEDEEGDH
-161 IVSFSLKKNDQYPKF
+161 IVSYSLNKSEQYPKI

-184 GYLALNAKDRK
+184 GYLALNSKDRK
-195 LAWVEWSNTSMPWDL
+195 LAWVEWKNTSMPWDL
-210 NELKLAK
+210 NELKFAK
-217 LDENVNI
+217 LGEKENI
-224 INIVNFNNEYLKCT
+224 INIVTLNNEYLKCT
-238 EKISFFNPIWSDS
+238 EKISFFNPIWSDT
-251 GHLFVAEDSSGWWN
+251 GDLFVAEDSSGWWN

-272 ITNNSITI
+272 FNNNSITI

-294 QWVLGMSSFSCVGDD
+294 QWVLGMSSFSCVGDN

-322 ALFQENGFI
+322 ALFQKDGSI
-331 KTFDL
+331 KTFDQT
-336 PFIEFSGL
+336 FIEFSGI
-344 HSNQNRLVAIAS
+344 HSHQNRLVAIAS
-356 GSEISDGIFELDLLA
+356 SAEITEGIFEIDLLNQ
-371 KSWEHTLASSFC
+371 SWEHTPASSFS
-383 LDPTEISIGESFW
+383 LDPKEISIGESFW
-396 FIGSNQEN
+396 FIGSNEEK
-404 VHAWYYPPINRQI
+404 VHAWYYPPLNKQI
-417 SLPPLL
+417 LLPPLL

-472 GNWGVIDVLD
+472 GNWGVIDVMD

-488 SLIAIGKA
+488 SLIASGKA

-503 LGSSASGFTALG
+503 MGSSASGFTALG
-515 CLISTDIFNIGA
+515 CLISADIFNIGA

-573 NAINM
+573 NFMNM

-585 LKDEVIPSDQS
+585 LKDKVIPSDQS
-596 VVIKD
+596 IAIKD
-601 ALLKR
+601 ELLKR
-606 GIPVQINLFE
+606 EIPVQINLFE

-621 FKDGRIKVDVLK
+621 FKDGKIKVDVLN

>member
-1 MKNKTMRILHAEK
+1 MKNKTMRILDAEK

-34 LEQRPNEK
+34 LEQRPKEK
-42 GRTTALIRP
+42 GRTTAVIRP
-51 WGQKDVLPQEL
+51 WGQQDVLPQEL

-76 GGAPLTANLDGSD
+76 GGAPLTATLDGSD
-89 LILTWVDKKDNCLWM
+89 LILTWVDNQDNCLWM
-104 RTWSYEEKN
+104 RTWSYEEEN
-113 KNSSSFKF
+113 DNSASFKF
-121 IPKIESIC
+121 IPKIQSIC
-129 LTKKDNFFLAG
+129 LTKKDNYFLAG
-140 GVIDLEK
+140 GVIDLEN

-153 MENEEGDH
+153 MEDEEGDH
-161 IVSFSLKKNDQYPKF
+161 IVSYSLKEIDQYPKF

-184 GYLALNAKDRK
+184 GYLALNSKDRK
-195 LAWVEWSNTSMPWDL
+195 LAWVEWNNTSMPWDL

-217 LDENVNI
+217 LDEYLNI
-224 INIVNFNNEYLKCT
+224 INIVNFNNKYLKCT
-238 EKISFFNPIWSDS
+238 EKISFFNPIWSDK
-251 GHLFVAEDSSGWWN
+251 GDLFVAEDSSGWWN

-272 ITNNSITI
+272 INNNSITI
-280 FQNKWTIKAEIAFP
+280 SQNQWTIKAEIAFP

-322 ALFQENGFI
+322 ALFQQNGCI
-331 KTFDL
+331 KPLDQ
-336 PFIEFSGL
+336 PFIEFSSL
-344 HSNQNRLVAIAS
+344 HSYQNRLVAIAS
-356 GSEISDGIFELDLLA
+356 SSEVTEGIFEIDLLD
-371 KSWEHTLASSFC
+371 KYWVHTPASSFS

-396 FIGSNQEN
+396 FMGSNEES
-404 VHAWYYPPINRQI
+404 VHAWYYPPLNKQKL
-417 SLPPLL
+417 LPPLL

-472 GNWGVIDVLD
+472 GNWGVSDVLD

-488 SLIAIGKA
+488 SLIASFKV

-503 LGSSASGFTALG
+503 VGSSASGFTALG
-515 CLISTDIFNIGA
+515 CLISTEIFNIGA
-527 CKYAVTDLIGM
+527 CKYAVTDLIAM
-538 ANSTHRFEEFYLDY
+538 AKSTHRFEEFYLDY
-552 LIGNIETDYE
+552 LIGNIGTDYE

-568 PIENV
+568 PIEHV
-573 NAINM
+573 NSINM

-585 LKDEVIPSDQS
+585 LKDKVIPSDQS
-596 VVIKD
+596 IAIKD
-601 ALLKR
+601 ELLKR

-621 FKDGRIKVDVLK
+621 FKDGNIKVDVLK
-633 KTEAFFRQYLNI
+633 KIEAFFRQHLNI

>member
-1 MKNKTMRILHAEK
+1 MRILDAEK

-51 WGQKDVLPQEL
+51 WGKKEVSPQEL

-76 GGAPLTANLDGSD
+76 GGAPLTAAFDGSN
-89 LILTWVDKKDNCLWM
+89 LILTWVDNKDNCLWM
-104 RTWSYEEKN
+104 RTWCYKQEKE
-113 KNSSSFKF
+113 KLSSFKL
-121 IPKIESIC
+121 IPKMQSIC
-129 LTKKDNFFLAG
+129 LTKKHNYFLAG

-153 MENEEGDH
+153 MEDEEGDH
-161 IVSFSLKKNDQYPKF
+161 IVSYYLNKTDQYPKF
-176 IYSSQGLL
+176 IYSSKRLL
-184 GYLALNAKDRK
+184 GYLALNSKDRK
-195 LAWVEWSNTSMPWDL
+195 VAWVEWENTSMPWDL

-217 LDENVNI
+217 LDENINI
-224 INIVNFNNEYLKCT
+224 IKIVNFNSEALKCT
-238 EKISFFNPIWSDS
+238 EKISFFNPIWSDT
-251 GHLFVAEDSSGWWN
+251 GDLFVAEDSSGWWN

-272 ITNNSITI
+272 INNDSITI
-280 FQNKWTIKAEIAFP
+280 SQNQWTIKADVAFP

-322 ALFQENGFI
+322 ALFQENGSI
-331 KTFDL
+331 KTFDQ
-336 PFIEFSGL
+336 PFIEFSGI
-344 HSNQNRLVAIAS
+344 HSYHNRLVAIAS
-356 GSEISDGIFELDLLA
+356 SSEITEGIFELDLLE
-371 KSWEHTLASSFC
+371 KSWKHTPASSFS
-383 LDPTEISIGESFW
+383 LDSTEISIGKSFW
-396 FIGSNQEN
+396 FLGSNEEN
-404 VHAWYYPPINRQI
+404 VHAWYYPPLDRQI
-417 SLPPLL
+417 LLPPLL
-423 VKSHSGPTGMA
+423 VKSHSGPTAMA

-472 GNWGVIDVLD
+472 GNWGLVDVLD

-488 SLIAIGKA
+488 SMIQAGKA

-503 LGSSASGFTALG
+503 VGSSASGFTALG
-515 CLISTDIFNIGA
+515 CLISADIFNIGA
-527 CKYAVTDLIGM
+527 CKYAVTDLMDM

-552 LIGNIETDYE
+552 LVGNIETDYE
-562 KYLKRS
+562 KYFKRS

-573 NAINM
+573 NSINI

-585 LKDEVIPSDQS
+585 LKDKVIPSDQS
-596 VVIKD
+596 IAIKD
-601 ALLKR
+601 ELLKR

-621 FKDGRIKVDVLK
+621 FKDGKIKVDVLK

>member
-1 MKNKTMRILHAEK
+1 MRILDAEK

-42 GRTTALIRP
+42 GRTTAVIRP
-51 WGQKDVLPQEL
+51 WGKKEVLPQEL

-76 GGAPLTANLDGSD
+76 GGAPLTATLDGSD
-89 LILTWVDKKDNCLWM
+89 LVLTWVDNKDNCLWM
-104 RTWSYEEKN
+104 RTWFYEEENEK
-113 KNSSSFKF
+113 SSSFKF
-121 IPKIESIC
+121 IPKIQSIC
-129 LTKKDNFFLAG
+129 LTKKHNYFLAG
-140 GVIDLEK
+140 GVIDLAK

-153 MENEEGDH
+153 MEDEEGDH
-161 IVSFSLKKNDQYPKF
+161 IVSYSLKKTEQNPKF
-176 IYSSQGLL
+176 IYSSRGLL
-184 GYLALNAKDRK
+184 GYLALNSKDRK
-195 LAWVEWSNTSMPWDL
+195 LAWVEWQNTSMPWDL

-217 LDENVNI
+217 LGEKENI
-224 INIVNFNNEYLKCT
+224 INIVTLNNEYLKCT
-238 EKISFFNPIWSDS
+238 EKISFFNPIWSDT
-251 GHLFVAEDSSGWWN
+251 GDLFVAEDSSGWWN

-272 ITNNSITI
+272 LNNNSITI
-280 FQNKWTIKAEIAFP
+280 FQNQWTIKAEIAFP

-309 VVGAFAQE
+309 VVGTFAQE

-322 ALFQENGFI
+322 ALFQKNGSI
-331 KTFDL
+331 KIFDQ

-344 HSNQNRLVAIAS
+344 HSHQNRLVAIAS
-356 GSEISDGIFELDLLA
+356 SAEITEGIFEIDLLNQ
-371 KSWEHTLASSFC
+371 SWEHTPASLFS
-383 LDPTEISIGESFW
+383 LDPKEISIGESFW
-396 FIGSNQEN
+396 FIGSNEEK
-404 VHAWYYPPINRQI
+404 VHAWYYPPLNKQI
-417 SLPPLL
+417 LLPPLL

-472 GNWGVIDVLD
+472 GNWGVIDVMD

-488 SLIAIGKA
+488 SLIASGKA

-503 LGSSASGFTALG
+503 MGSSASGFTALG
-515 CLISTDIFNIGA
+515 CLISADIFNIGA

-573 NAINM
+573 NSMNT

-585 LKDEVIPSDQS
+585 LKDKVIPSDQS
-596 VVIKD
+596 IAIKD
-601 ALLKR
+601 ELLKR
-606 GIPVQINLFE
+606 EIPVQINLFE

-621 FKDGRIKVDVLK
+621 FKDGKIKVDVLN

>member
-1 MKNKTMRILHAEK
+1 MRILDAEK

-24 PRIIGDWVLW
+24 PRIIGDWILW

-51 WGQKDVLPQEL
+51 WGQKDLLPQEL

-76 GGAPLTANLDGSD
+76 GGAPLTATLDGSD
-89 LILTWVDKKDNCLWM
+89 LILTWVDNKDNRLWM
-104 RTWSYEEKN
+104 RTWFYEEEKE
-113 KNSSSFKF
+113 KSFSFKF
-121 IPKIESIC
+121 TPKIESIC
-129 LTKKDNFFLAG
+129 LTKKHNYFLAG

-153 MENEEGDH
+153 MEDEEGDH
-161 IVSFSLKKNDQYPKF
+161 IVSYSLNKSEQYPKI

-184 GYLALNAKDRK
+184 GYLALNSKDRK
-195 LAWVEWSNTSMPWDL
+195 LAWVEWKNTSMPWDL
-210 NELKLAK
+210 NELKFAK
-217 LDENVNI
+217 LGEKENI
-224 INIVNFNNEYLKCT
+224 INIVTLNNEYLKCT
-238 EKISFFNPIWSDS
+238 EKISFFNPIWSDT
-251 GHLFVAEDSSGWWN
+251 GDLFVAEDSSGWWN

-272 ITNNSITI
+272 FHNNSITI
-280 FQNKWTIKAEIAFP
+280 FQNQWTIKAEIAFP
-294 QWVLGMSSFSCVGDD
+294 QWVLGMSSFSCVGDN

-322 ALFQENGFI
+322 ALFQKDGSI
-331 KTFDL
+331 KTFDQ
-336 PFIEFSGL
+336 PFIEFSGI
-344 HSNQNRLVAIAS
+344 HSHQNRLVAIAS
-356 GSEISDGIFELDLLA
+356 SAEITEGIFEIDLLNQ
-371 KSWEHTLASSFC
+371 SWEHTPASSFS
-383 LDPTEISIGESFW
+383 LDPKEISIGESFW
-396 FIGSNQEN
+396 FIGSNEEK
-404 VHAWYYPPINRQI
+404 VHAWYYPPLNKQI
-417 SLPPLL
+417 LLPPLL

-434 RCGLDLEVQFWTSR
+434 HCGLDLEVQFWTSR

-472 GNWGVIDVLD
+472 GNWGVIDVMD

-488 SLIAIGKA
+488 SLISSGKA

-503 LGSSASGFTALG
+503 MGSSASGFTALG
-515 CLISTDIFNIGA
+515 CLISADIFNIGA

-573 NAINM
+573 NFMNM

-585 LKDEVIPSDQS
+585 LKDKVIPSDQS
-596 VVIKD
+596 IAIKD
-601 ALLKR
+601 ELLKR
-606 GIPVQINLFE
+606 EIPVQINLFE

-621 FKDGRIKVDVLK
+621 FKDGKIKVDVLN
-633 KTEAFFRQYLNI
+633 KTEVFFRQYLNI

>member
-1 MKNKTMRILHAEK
+1 MRILDAEK

-24 PRIIGDWVLW
+24 PRIIGDWILW

-76 GGAPLTANLDGSD
+76 GGAPLTATLDGSD
-89 LILTWVDKKDNCLWM
+89 LILTWVDNKDNRLWM
-104 RTWSYEEKN
+104 RTWFYEEEKE
-113 KNSSSFKF
+113 KSFSFKF

-129 LTKKDNFFLAG
+129 LTKKHNYFLAG

-153 MENEEGDH
+153 MEDEEGDH
-161 IVSFSLKKNDQYPKF
+161 IVSYSLNKSEQYPRI

-184 GYLALNAKDRK
+184 GYLALNSKDRK
-195 LAWVEWSNTSMPWDL
+195 LAWVEWKNTSMPWDL
-210 NELKLAK
+210 NELKFAK
-217 LDENVNI
+217 LGEKENI
-224 INIVNFNNEYLKCT
+224 INIVTLNNEYLKCT
-238 EKISFFNPIWSDS
+238 EKISFFNPIWSDT
-251 GHLFVAEDSSGWWN
+251 GDLFVAEDSSGWWN

-272 ITNNSITI
+272 LNNNSITI
-280 FQNKWTIKAEIAFP
+280 FQNQWSIKAEIAFP
-294 QWVLGMSSFSCVGDD
+294 QWVLGMSSFSCVGDN

-322 ALFQENGFI
+322 ALFQKDGSI
-331 KTFDL
+331 KTFDQT
-336 PFIEFSGL
+336 FIEFSGI
-344 HSNQNRLVAIAS
+344 HSHQNRLVAIAS
-356 GSEISDGIFELDLLA
+356 SAEITEGIFEIDLLNQ
-371 KSWEHTLASSFC
+371 SWEHTPASSFS
-383 LDPTEISIGESFW
+383 LDPKEISIGESFW
-396 FIGSNQEN
+396 FIGSNEEK
-404 VHAWYYPPINRQI
+404 VHAWYYPPLNKQI
-417 SLPPLL
+417 LLPPLL

-472 GNWGVIDVLD
+472 GNWGVIDVMD

-488 SLIAIGKA
+488 SLIASGKA

-503 LGSSASGFTALG
+503 MGSSASGFTALG
-515 CLISTDIFNIGA
+515 CLISADIFNIGA

-573 NAINM
+573 NFMNM

-585 LKDEVIPSDQS
+585 LKDKVIPSDQS
-596 VVIKD
+596 IAIKD
-601 ALLKR
+601 ELLKR
-606 GIPVQINLFE
+606 EIPVQINLFE

-621 FKDGRIKVDVLK
+621 FKDGKIKVDVLN

>member
-1 MKNKTMRILHAEK
+1 MRILDAEK

-24 PRIIGDWVLW
+24 PRIIGDWILW

-76 GGAPLTANLDGSD
+76 GGAPLTATLDGSD
-89 LILTWVDKKDNCLWM
+89 LILTWVDNKDNRLWM
-104 RTWSYEEKN
+104 RTWFYEEEKE
-113 KNSSSFKF
+113 KSFSFKF

-129 LTKKDNFFLAG
+129 LTKKHNYFLAG

-153 MENEEGDH
+153 MEDEEGDH
-161 IVSFSLKKNDQYPKF
+161 IVSYSLNKSEQYPKI

-184 GYLALNAKDRK
+184 GYLALNSKDRK
-195 LAWVEWSNTSMPWDL
+195 LAWVEWKNTSMPWDL

-217 LDENVNI
+217 LGEKENI
-224 INIVNFNNEYLKCT
+224 INIVTLNNEYLKCT
-238 EKISFFNPIWSDS
+238 EKISFFNPIWSDT
-251 GHLFVAEDSSGWWN
+251 GDLFVAEDSSGWWN

-272 ITNNSITI
+272 LNNNSITI
-280 FQNKWTIKAEIAFP
+280 FQNQWSIKAEIAFP
-294 QWVLGMSSFSCVGDD
+294 QWVLGMSSFSCVGDN

-322 ALFQENGFI
+322 ALFQKDGSI
-331 KTFDL
+331 KTFDQT
-336 PFIEFSGL
+336 FIEFSGI
-344 HSNQNRLVAIAS
+344 HSHQNRLVAIAS
-356 GSEISDGIFELDLLA
+356 SAEITEGIFEIDLLNQ
-371 KSWEHTLASSFC
+371 SWEHTPASSFS
-383 LDPTEISIGESFW
+383 LDPKEISIGESFW
-396 FIGSNQEN
+396 FIGSNEEK
-404 VHAWYYPPINRQI
+404 VHAWYYPPLNKQI
-417 SLPPLL
+417 LLPPLL

-472 GNWGVIDVLD
+472 GNWGVIDVMD

-488 SLIAIGKA
+488 SLIASGKA

-503 LGSSASGFTALG
+503 MGSSASGFTALG
-515 CLISTDIFNIGA
+515 CLISADIFNIGA

-573 NAINM
+573 NFMNM

-585 LKDEVIPSDQS
+585 LKDKVIPSDQS
-596 VVIKD
+596 IAIKD
-601 ALLKR
+601 ELLKR
-606 GIPVQINLFE
+606 EIPVQINLFE

-621 FKDGRIKVDVLK
+621 FKDGKIKVDVLN

>member
-1 MKNKTMRILHAEK
+1 MRILDAEK

-24 PRIIGDWVLW
+24 PRIIGDWILW

-51 WGQKDVLPQEL
+51 WGRKDLLPQEL

-76 GGAPLTANLDGSD
+76 GGAPLTATLDGSD
-89 LILTWVDKKDNCLWM
+89 LVLTWVDNKDNCLWM
-104 RTWSYEEKN
+104 RTWFYEEENEK
-113 KNSSSFKF
+113 SSSFKF
-121 IPKIESIC
+121 IPKKELIC
-129 LTKKDNFFLAG
+129 LTKKHNYFLAG

-153 MENEEGDH
+153 MEDEEGDH
-161 IVSFSLKKNDQYPKF
+161 IVSYSLKKTEQNPKF
-176 IYSSQGLL
+176 IYSSRGLL
-184 GYLALNAKDRK
+184 GYLALNSKDRK
-195 LAWVEWSNTSMPWDL
+195 LAWVEWQNTSMPWDL
-210 NELKLAK
+210 NELKFAK
-217 LDENVNI
+217 LDEKENL
-224 INIVNFNNEYLKCT
+224 INIVTLNNEYLKCT
-238 EKISFFNPIWSDS
+238 EKISFFNPIWSDK
-251 GHLFVAEDSSGWWN
+251 GDLFVAEDSSGWWN

-272 ITNNSITI
+272 LNNNSITI
-280 FQNKWTIKAEIAFP
+280 FQNQWTIKAEIAFP
-294 QWVLGMSSFSCVGDD
+294 QWVLGMSSFSCVGDN

-322 ALFQENGFI
+322 ALFQKDGSI
-331 KTFDL
+331 KTFDQ
-336 PFIEFSGL
+336 PFIEFSGI
-344 HSNQNRLVAIAS
+344 HSHQNRLVAIAS
-356 GSEISDGIFELDLLA
+356 SAEITEGIFEIDLLNQ
-371 KSWEHTLASSFC
+371 SWEHTPASSFS
-383 LDPTEISIGESFW
+383 LDPKEISIGESFW
-396 FIGSNQEN
+396 FIGSNEEK
-404 VHAWYYPPINRQI
+404 VHAWYYPPLNKQI
-417 SLPPLL
+417 LLPPLL

-472 GNWGVIDVLD
+472 GNWGVIDVMD

-488 SLIAIGKA
+488 SLIASGKA

-503 LGSSASGFTALG
+503 MGSSASGFTALG
-515 CLISTDIFNIGA
+515 CLISADIFNIGA

-573 NAINM
+573 NFMNM

-585 LKDEVIPSDQS
+585 LKDKVIPSDQS
-596 VVIKD
+596 IAIKD
-601 ALLKR
+601 ELLKR
-606 GIPVQINLFE
+606 EIPVQINLFE

-621 FKDGRIKVDVLK
+621 FKDGKIKVDVLN